1 LKFKLIILYIQ
12 SIILWFIWWS
22 SAFIFGNFIFL
33 ISFVIPKRFH
43 DLLVKILCAVLT
55 YSVLIIPLH
64 KGLKP
69 SKIPFPAIFVPN
81 HVSFFDLF
89 IFGCTLPG
97 NPRGIE
103 LQKFFSLP
111 VYGWFITRFDMIPI
125 DPGKK
130 TSVLRSLNT
139 ASEKLLNKER
149 SILIMPEGM
158 RTLTGELG
166 EFKNGA
172 FYLSRKYNIPIVPVV
187 SKNLFE
193 INNRKSIL
201 IRPGICEIYLM
212 DAVYPE
218 NFKSDAD
225 LSNYVKNIIEKK
237 YNE

>member
-1 LKFKLIILYIQ
+1 
-12 SIILWFIWWS
+12 
-22 SAFIFGNFIFL
+22 
-33 ISFVIPKRFH
+33 
-43 DLLVKILCAVLT
+43 
-55 YSVLIIPLH
+55 
-64 KGLKP
+64 
-69 SKIPFPAIFVPN
+69 
-81 HVSFFDLF
+81 
-89 IFGCTLPG
+89 
-97 NPRGIE
+97 
-103 LQKFFSLP
+103 
-111 VYGWFITRFDMIPI
+111 MIPI